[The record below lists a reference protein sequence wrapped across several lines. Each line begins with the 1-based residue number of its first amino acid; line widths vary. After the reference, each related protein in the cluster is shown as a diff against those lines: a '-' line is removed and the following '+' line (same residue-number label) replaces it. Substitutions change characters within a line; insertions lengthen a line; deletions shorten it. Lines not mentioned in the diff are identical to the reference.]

1 MIFSEFFEIGGYIA
15 ITYVAL
21 LLISLPI
28 LSIVEGIKL
37 RGKPVLAW
45 IGHQGS
51 PRERACFI
59 CARSEGEAYYYAK
72 KLNVF
77 DGAFLRVE
85 RIPSADCLT
94 ENKMPGT
101 DYGCGEKALYH
112 YLTNNRK

>member
-1 MIFSEFFEIGGYIA
+1 MTYAEFFELGGYIA
-15 ITYVAL
+15 IAYCAL

-28 LSIVEGIKL
+28 LSVVEGIRL

-51 PRERACFI
+51 PKEKACFI

-77 DGAFLRVE
+77 DSSFIRVE
-85 RIPSADCLT
+85 RISSADCLT
-94 ENKMPGT
+94 ADKKPGT

-112 YLTNNRK
+112 YLTNNCK